1 MRHPTMTVLL
11 LACLALAAQA
21 QNAAESRSPLA
32 LSQRAEARARYAQ
45 PSWTRGA
52 MRVGLANELALDG
65 FVAAELGSERGLVTR
80 TFRHAD
86 TPAAAPSFVVESF
99 VADSID
105 GAQDALVTWLA
116 GVQSAQTMPGL
127 AELGLSVGEA
137 GFAGRSGAG
146 PNTLAWLAFVRGNV
160 AVRVVACDAPREP
173 GLDLGALA
181 TAVDLAV
188 QRTPALAAGA
198 APAKPQI
205 ERLSLPRLATV
216 AGTNLR
222 LDWNVIDPAHGEPHL
237 EWTVGGPGQGYVERA
252 KDGAWEL
259 HTTGPGVITLG
270 LEVTG
275 STGTFARR
283 EVTLNV
289 LDD

>member
-1 MRHPTMTVLL
+1 MRHPTTTVLA
-11 LACLALAAQA
+11 LACLALAAHA
-21 QNAAESRSPLA
+21 QNAAEARSA
-32 LSQRAEARARYAQ
+32 LELRQRAETSARYART
-45 PSWTRGA
+45 SWPRGA
-52 MRVGLANELALDG
+52 PRAGLANELLLDG
-65 FVAAELGSERGLVTR
+65 FVAVELGSEHGLVTR

-86 TPAAAPSFVVESF
+86 SPAAEPSFVVESF

-105 GAQDALVTWLA
+105 GAQDALLTWLA
-116 GVQSAQTMPGL
+116 GVQSAQTMPKL
-127 AELGLSVGEA
+127 SELGLAIGEA

-146 PNTLAWLAFVRGNV
+146 PNTLAWIAFVRGNV

-173 GLDLGALA
+173 ELDLGALA
-181 TAVDLAV
+181 TTIDLAALRAPV
-188 QRTPALAAGA
+188 LAAGA
-198 APAKPQI
+198 VPAKPRI
-205 ERLSLPRLATV
+205 EILSLPRAATLA
-216 AGTNLR
+216 GSKLR
-222 LDWNVIDPAHGEPHL
+222 LDWTAIDPAQGESHL